1 METENDTPCS
11 SISSSTKSVITAQ
24 NARALVTCVECRKP
38 RVLYSKQKLSQRQEL
53 TLALTLSE
61 YDYTCGAPVLP
72 PNHSLAK
79 FIQIRTEMSCIS
91 PIEVSYYSSGIGRG
105 DLCAHCAT
113 EDSQCNMDLKK
124 KYKTVLPLCGNCQVV
139 GKKISCIAHMANK
152 SEVV

>member
-1 METENDTPCS
+1 MQKATCFVIKTETFPETRTN
-11 SISSSTKSVITAQ
+11 
-24 NARALVTCVECRKP
+24 
-38 RVLYSKQKLSQRQEL
+38 
-53 TLALTLSE
+53 LSE

-72 PNHSLAK
+72 PNHNLAI

-91 PIEVSYYSSGIGRG
+91 PIEVPHYSSGIGRG

-124 KYKTVLPLCGNCQVV
+124 KYKTVLPLLE
-139 GKKISCIAHMANK
+139 KKISCIAHMANK